1 MACGGSLPS
10 CSTVSV
16 FALDAEHVWYCTPD
30 ELIKTRFTSA
40 GNRGR
45 ARPSAGRGFRSS
57 YFAKGHVARK
67 CSVGGDYPQES
78 AARAGGNSRRNQGF

>member
-1 MACGGSLPS
+1 VACGGSLPS

-57 YFAKGHVARK
+57 YFAKGTLLE
-67 CSVGGDYPQES
+67 SVPLG
-78 AARAGGNSRRNQGF
+78 